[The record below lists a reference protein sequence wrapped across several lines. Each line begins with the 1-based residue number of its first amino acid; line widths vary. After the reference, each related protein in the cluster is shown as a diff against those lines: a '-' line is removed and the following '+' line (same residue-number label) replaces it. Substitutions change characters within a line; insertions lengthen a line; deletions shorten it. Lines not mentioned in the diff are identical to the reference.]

1 MDFAVFMDK
10 IGLCPEGV
18 ALFNSLD
25 QRMDDPAFRDAVDR
39 GFQAFDAGDE
49 ACASF
54 LTAFAAEQNVS
65 VEEANLYLYFRLLSR
80 TYEYYQEKGI
90 SDDVFYAT
98 MKTFAWHCGTCFE
111 STGHYGIAQQ
121 TYREWYTRHIRGTL
135 FRLGRLEFD
144 ITSSLYD
151 FDLDGH
157 HISKGDTCIYVHIP
171 GGTPLD
177 AEECDAAYDTARKF
191 FKEYFRID
199 PVIFYSSSW
208 LLHPWMQEILP
219 ESSRIVNFQK
229 RFKLVEIVQ
238 DEPVIRRW
246 LFARSE
252 APYDEL
258 PVTTSLHKAAL
269 FRLKNGL
276 PIGYARGYHF

>member
-1 MDFAVFMDK
+1 MDYANFMEQ

-25 QRMDDPAFRDAVDR
+25 QRMADPAFRDAVDR
-39 GFQAFDAGDE
+39 AYQAYDAGDE
-49 ACASF
+49 AFESF
-54 LTAFAAEQNVS
+54 LQAFAAEQNVS
-65 VEEANLYLYFRLLSR
+65 VEGANLYLYIRMLDR
-80 TYEYYQEKGI
+80 TYAFYQEKGI
-90 SDDVFYAT
+90 PDDVFYAT
-98 MKTFAWHCGTCFE
+98 MKNFAGACIGCYNR
-111 STGHYGIAQQ
+111 TGHYGIVQVTFRAW
-121 TYREWYTRHIRGTL
+121 YRRHLDGTL

-144 ITSSLYD
+144 ITGSEYD
-151 FDLDGH
+151 FVLDGH
-157 HISKGDTCIYVHIP
+157 TIKKGDTCIYVHIP

-177 AEECDAAYDTARKF
+177 EEECDAAYDTARKF
-191 FKEYFRID
+191 FKEYFQIN
-199 PVIFYSSSW
+199 PVVFYSSSW
-208 LLHPWMQEILP
+208 LLHPWMQEVLP
-219 ESSRIVNFQK
+219 ESSRIIKFQK
-229 RFKLVEIVQ
+229 RFQLVDIVQ

-246 LFARSE
+246 LFDRSE